1 MTDDPLLPYRSKRDF
16 RRSPEPEGAAPGP
29 RKGGALSFVVQK
41 HEATRLHYDFR
52 LELGGV
58 LKSWAVTRGP
68 SLDPAEKRLA
78 VEVEDHPLE
87 YGGFEG
93 VIGEGYGAGTVML
106 WDRGTWVPASDDPAA
121 DLAAGRLRF
130 TLEGERLRGGW
141 HLVRMRPRGGGAK
154 RNWLLVKDE
163 DGQARPGDGDAL
175 LEEAGVSVSTG
186 RDMAA
191 IAGRPVEAKA
201 AGRKTARAKAARPA
215 EEKPARAPRKRAEA
229 DGATVAGV
237 ALTHPDRVYWPAEGI
252 TKREFAGYLE
262 AVAPRLLPWIAGRP
276 LSLLRAPDG
285 IGGETFFQRHAG
297 RGTSKLI
304 TQVKPRGETTP
315 LLQVDGMGGLI
326 ALAQFGALE
335 IHPWPARSAA
345 VTRPDRMILD
355 LDPAEDVGFDT
366 VVEAALALRERVS
379 ALGLVPFCKT
389 TGGKGLHVVV
399 PVSGA
404 TWKALHDTAE
414 RICKALEAEEPSR
427 FTTES
432 AKAVRGGRIFL
443 DYQRN
448 ARGASAVAAWSPRAR
463 PGATVSM
470 PLDWAEVAP
479 GLDPRAF
486 TIRTAPARLE
496 APDPWAGFEAAAR
509 ALPKG

>member
-1 MTDDPLLPYRSKRDF
+1 MSDDPLAPYRTRRDF
-16 RRSPEPEGAAPGP
+16 SRTPEPEGAAPK
-29 RKGGALSFVVQK
+29 RRRTKALRFVVQK

-87 YGGFEG
+87 YGNFEG
-93 VIGEGYGAGTVML
+93 VIAEGYGAGTVML
-106 WDRGTWVPASDDPAA
+106 WDRGTWAPASDDPAA

-141 HLVRMRPRGGGAK
+141 HLVRMRPRGAEAK
-154 RNWLLVKDE
+154 HSWLLVKDE
-163 DGQARPGDGDAL
+163 DEAARAGDADAL
-175 LEEAGVSVSTG
+175 LKGTATSVSTG
-186 RDMAA
+186 RSMAE
-191 IAGRPVEAKA
+191 IASRPPEAPRKPERAKPAAKA
-201 AGRKTARAKAARPA
+201 GPA
-215 EEKPARAPRKRAEA
+215 TLPRKRASAAPE
-229 DGATVAGV
+229 ATVAGV
-237 ALTHPDRVYWPAEGI
+237 ALTHPDRLYWPEEAI
-252 TKREFAGYLE
+252 TKRDLAEYLA

-285 IGGETFFQRHAG
+285 ITGESFFQRHAG

-304 TQVKPRGETTP
+304 TQVKPRGESAP
-315 LLQVDGMGGLI
+315 LLQVDTLEGLV

-335 IHPWPARSAA
+335 IHPWPARSDA

-355 LDPAEDVGFDT
+355 LDPAEDLGFDA
-366 VVEAALALRERVS
+366 VVRAALALRSRVE
-379 ALGLVPFCKT
+379 ALALVPFCKT

-399 PVSGA
+399 PVLSA
-404 TWKALHDTAE
+404 TWKGLHDTAE

-427 FTTES
+427 FTTGS
-432 AKAVRGGRIFL
+432 AKAVRSGRIFL

-479 GLDPRAF
+479 GLDPHAF
-486 TIRTAPARLE
+486 TLRTAPARLA
-496 APDPWAGFEAAAR
+496 APDPWAAFNAAAR
-509 ALPKG
+509 PLPKG